1 MTAGSW
7 QSNGTA
13 GAGGSTPAFT
23 VDTVTPTVAVA
34 INSTDVNLAHN
45 TATVTFTF
53 SEAPTSFGLSDVT
66 YSGGTLGS
74 LTQVNPTTYTA
85 LFTAAANT
93 DISTAQVSVT
103 ANSWS
108 EVNSNPGS
116 GGSTPSFTVDTV
128 TPTVAVAINS
138 TDVNLAHNT
147 ATVTFTFSEAPTSFG
162 LSDVTYSG
170 GTLGSLTQVNPTTY
184 TALFTAAANTDIST
198 AQVSVTANSWSE
210 VNSNPGSGGSTP
222 SFTVDTVTPTV
233 AVSTNNTDVTVA
245 NPTGTVTFAF
255 SEAPVTFVLAD
266 TSAVGGTLSN
276 LQKTDAT
283 HYTATFTGA
292 ANTNISTAS
301 VSATA
306 GSWQEGN
313 GNAGR
318 RQHRRLHR
326 QHGDG
331 DADGGGVDQQYR
343 CECCQRH
350 RDGDIRVQ
358 RGPGHF
364 CPSGHQRGRRHA
376 EQPAEDRRHPLHR
389 ELHGLRQHRH
399 RECVGERDRR
409 LLAEQR
415 HCRGGGST
423 PAFTVDTVTPTAAV
437 AINSTDV
444 NLAHNTATV
453 TFTFSEAP
461 TSFGLSDVT
470 YSGGTLGSLTQ
481 VNPTTYTALFT
492 AAANTDISTAQ
503 VSVTANS
510 WSEVNSNPGS
520 GGSTPSFTVDT
531 VTPTV
536 AVATNNTDVNVA
548 NNTGTVTFTFSE
560 APTSFGLSDVTYSGG
575 TLGSLTQVNPTTYTA
590 TLFTAAANT
599 DISTAQ
605 VSVTAN
611 SWSEVNSNPG
621 SGGSTPSFTV
631 DTVTPTVAVAI
642 NSTDVNLA
650 HNTATVT
657 FTFSEAP
664 TSFGRLQRRDL

>member
-1 MTAGSW
+1 M
-7 QSNGTA
+7 
-13 GAGGSTPAFT
+13 
-23 VDTVTPTVAVA
+23 DTVTPTVAVA

-108 EVNSNPGS
+108 EVNGNPGS

-301 VSATA
+301 VSVTA

-313 GNAGR
+313 GNAG
-318 RQHRRLHR
+318 
-326 QHGDG
+326 
-331 DADGGGVDQQYR
+331 A
-343 CECCQRH
+343 
-350 RDGDIRVQ
+350 
-358 RGPGHF
+358 
-364 CPSGHQRGRRHA
+364 
-376 EQPAEDRRHPLHR
+376 
-389 ELHGLRQHRH
+389 
-399 RECVGERDRR
+399 
-409 LLAEQR
+409 
-415 HCRGGGST
+415 GGST
-423 PAFTVDTVTPTAAV
+423 AAFTVNTVTPDLDGPEAPVLTINSHALTVNAGGSISLPIGVTAVDSDDTISIKITGLTKYETITDNLDHNVFSGRSVTLTAA
-437 AINSTDV
+437 
-444 NLAHNTATV
+444 
-453 TFTFSEAP
+453 
-461 TSFGLSDVT
+461 
-470 YSGGTLGSLTQ
+470 
-481 VNPTTYTALFT
+481 
-492 AAANTDISTAQ
+492 
-503 VSVTANS
+503 
-510 WSEVNSNPGS
+510 EVNSGLTLNSTYGGSGHPVNTLTVTASNKTRGETGTSAAQTIAVTDPPAGSTSSDSTLTLGAPPASVGNAGPLAALLTQYAAAGFQSESKSGS
-520 GGSTPSFTVDT
+520 GGGAVTTTLNSESPVDHHDS
-531 VTPTV
+531 V
-536 AVATNNTDVNVA
+536 
-548 NNTGTVTFTFSE
+548 
-560 APTSFGLSDVTYSGG
+560 
-575 TLGSLTQVNPTTYTA
+575 LTKPM
-590 TLFTAAANT
+590 
-599 DISTAQ
+599 
-605 VSVTAN
+605 
-611 SWSEVNSNPG
+611 
-621 SGGSTPSFTV
+621 
-631 DTVTPTVAVAI
+631 
-642 NSTDVNLA
+642 
-650 HNTATVT
+650 H
-657 FTFSEAP
+657 
-664 TSFGRLQRRDL
+664 